1 VKGCGHRTARRS
13 RPDNQ
18 TVTPAQTPTKEARR
32 LARQQLEA
40 LEAALRTGPGLQMAQ
55 IRQFAEF
62 LRAHGFAPNSSY
74 FVRLAQIEAFVR
86 SHPAPPDASKRDY
99 AGYAAGCW
107 MQVQSVYDH
116 VILSVCYEGEFRGQ
130 RGRIKISHRFNRA
143 GRLDFVEAKLLR
155 SLVPLLDGALRKL
168 LTVREFPSLRPDWW
182 TAGAYALR
190 VLPRELL
197 FLHPE
202 IFRYPR
208 EQILAWLVNIGHR
221 TVADLVAELE
231 PLSDTTDSRPR
242 GRQWPVACLRRDAVA
257 WPILQQAALLEASVD
272 PGDSPDV
279 FQIRY
284 LRRLPVPD
292 ALRREAVETA

>member
-1 VKGCGHRTARRS
+1 MTA
-13 RPDNQ
+13 
-18 TVTPAQTPTKEARR
+18 AQSPTKEARR
-32 LARQQLEA
+32 QARQRLEA
-40 LEAALRTGPGLQMAQ
+40 LEAAIRAGSGLQMAQ
-55 IRQFAEF
+55 IREFAEF
-62 LRAHGFAPNSSY
+62 LRAHGFAQNSSY
-74 FVRLAQIEAFVR
+74 FVRLAQIEAFLR
-86 SHPAPPDASKRDY
+86 SHPVPPDASKRDY

-143 GRLDFVEAKLLR
+143 GRTDFVEAKLLR
-155 SLVPLLDGALRKL
+155 SLLPMLDGALRKL
-168 LTVREFPSLRPDWW
+168 LTVREFPSLPPDWW
-182 TAGAYALR
+182 SASAYALR

-208 EQILAWLVNIGHR
+208 DQILAWLVNIGHR
-221 TVADLVAELE
+221 TVSDLVAELE
-231 PLSDTTDSRPR
+231 QASDVRDPRPS
-242 GRQWPVACLRRDAVA
+242 GRQWPVACLRHDAVA
-257 WPILQQAALLEASVD
+257 WPILQQASLLEASVE

-284 LRRLPVPD
+284 LRRLPVPP